1 MLGVNEQNVGS
12 THFCTPL
19 SCILPLLGRHMS
31 PSSKYPFP
39 VLGATPRV
47 PLQCN
52 RFHAVTPSICAHL
65 WPQKGLENGKR
76 STALHFTY
84 GGDVWVSHNFCECSF
99 SKRFQRV
106 GHLFGGIGWV
116 TAILQENT
124 MGIFGE
130 ETVKCFKEAAQWAS
144 TALFWEGW
152 NAREVSIRASCWLH
166 LWW

>member
-65 WPQKGLENGKR
+65 WPQKGLKME
-76 STALHFTY
+76 
-84 GGDVWVSHNFCECSF
+84 
-99 SKRFQRV
+99 
-106 GHLFGGIGWV
+106 
-116 TAILQENT
+116 
-124 MGIFGE
+124 
-130 ETVKCFKEAAQWAS
+130 KEAQPCISHMEVMFESVTIFVNAVSQSRSFVWRNRLGDCHSAGKYYGD
-144 TALFWEGW
+144 FWRGDGQMFQGGGS
-152 NAREVSIRASCWLH
+152 VSLH
-166 LWW
+166 RLVLRRLECQGSFN